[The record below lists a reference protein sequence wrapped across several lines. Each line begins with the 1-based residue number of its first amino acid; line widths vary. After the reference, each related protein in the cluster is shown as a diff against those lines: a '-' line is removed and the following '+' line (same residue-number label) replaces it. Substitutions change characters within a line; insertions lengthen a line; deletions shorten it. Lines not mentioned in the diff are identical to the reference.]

1 MKFHNMTSQ
10 EIYKKL
16 KTSDKGLSVREV
28 NDRLS
33 NDGKNI
39 IKHLKAKSDFSKFL
53 EQFKNLMIV
62 VLVVAAICSFVISY
76 INNESYTDSIVI
88 LAIVIL
94 NAIIGFIQEKRADK
108 SIESLKKMQVS
119 KVRVRRDNKTYI
131 VNSEDIVKGDI
142 LVLEAGDM
150 VPADARIIWS
160 RSLKVDESAL
170 TGESVSVSK
179 SPEVLN
185 EDLPFS
191 EITNMVFQGTNVVY
205 GKCEAVVCLIG
216 SNTEFGK
223 VAESLI
229 DCKDELTPLQK
240 KIANISRVLTLI
252 VVVIIVIMFIIGI
265 INGMK
270 ISNIV
275 ILSISLAVAAI
286 PEGLPA
292 VITIV
297 LSIGMND
304 LAKKRAIVKKMNS
317 VETLGSTEI
326 ICSDKTGT
334 ITQNKMTVKEL
345 FYNNTL
351 INPSSID
358 KSSLLVKMMI
368 LNNDATLSNDKYI
381 GDPTETALLEC
392 YNSNLVKRILETNKR
407 VDELPFDSNRKM
419 MSIVNDCDGE
429 IELYVKGSFDS
440 VINRCNYIFSN
451 DKIVKFT
458 DKKRSE
464 LLLLENE
471 ESNKAYRLLAFAY
484 KKLNKNYKMS
494 FDLENDL
501 VFIGMAMMIDPA
513 REDVKDAIKMCLDA
527 HIKPIMITGDSLMT
541 ARAIAR
547 EVGILCN
554 DNEVV
559 SGSDIDKMSFDELK
573 EKVNKYSVYARV
585 SPINKLNIVN
595 AWKANGKVVAMTGD
609 GVNDAPALKTADIGI
624 GMGIT
629 GTEVSKSVSDIIL
642 TDDSFSTIVS
652 AVREG
657 RRIFDNIRNVLVYL
671 LVGNIAEVIVVFIGM
686 AMGIEIFSPMQ
697 LLYINLVTDS
707 IPAIS
712 LAFERESKDIM
723 KRNVRQND
731 GTFFTSFLV
740 AKIAVSAVLKTIT
753 MLLVYAISYK
763 VYGVSTASTMTFLAL
778 ILLEMIYTLSCKN
791 LKSNVIDKNIF
802 NNKFMNIG
810 MVVLLIIQILVF
822 ITPFKYIF
830 GLTDINLIQVLYC
843 IIIVVIVFIIDEL
856 SKILIVSKFKD

>member
-39 IKHLKAKSDFSKFL
+39 IKHSKAKSDFSKFL

-345 FYNNTL
+345 FYNSTL

-740 AKIAVSAVLKTIT
+740 ARIAVSAVLKTIT

>member
-39 IKHLKAKSDFSKFL
+39 IKHSKAKSDFSKFL

-345 FYNNTL
+345 FYNSTL

>member
-345 FYNNTL
+345 FYNSTL